1 METIVIGAVLT
12 GISTTLVVGR
22 LCNTYD
28 HMKAADY
35 LTIAGWVLSTGYTGI
50 IMAMSGL
57 TRHVWDTPACR
68 YMSDYTWQLLF
79 SQNLLLGITQF
90 MTKAAIF
97 VLYLQLF
104 ATSKKTKYAITGGHH
119 FHGHSLPDAPR
130 PDTYIFMIPLLV
142 LRKLQ
147 VSRQKKLQLLGVFT
161 VASFGIISSIASCIW
176 RFLVLFGAD
185 GDFTWQ
191 QGQLF
196 VWIMVEHNVALIVGC
211 MPGFAGLIKTKIPN
225 SSLYQSFRS
234 KLGYGGNSSYGST
247 NPYNSKP
254 TLPRQSTARSQ
265 LAKIDTKRS
274 KRSQYYE
281 MDESVGSPKT
291 QLVSVRYQPDSPKR
305 LLSSEGGGEGGM
317 LRTAHAPQCTCTCQE
332 QQLPPHA
339 R

>member
-1 METIVIGAVLT
+1 
-12 GISTTLVVGR
+12 
-22 LCNTYD
+22 
-28 HMKAADY
+28 
-35 LTIAGWVLSTGYTGI
+35 
-50 IMAMSGL
+50 
-57 TRHVWDTPACR
+57 
-68 YMSDYTWQLLF
+68 MSDYTWQLLF

-104 ATSKKTKYAITGGHH
+104 ATSKKTKYAITGGIIFMGILYLTHPVLVAVYMTPLAGETWASLATDGRPQH
-119 FHGHSLPDAPR
+119 ISIYAPIHGVCSIVL
-130 PDTYIFMIPLLV
+130 DTYIFMIPLLV

-305 LLSSEGGGEGGM
+305 LLLSEGGGEGGM